1 MCTIGVETEMKS
13 KKLGKTSPYFFED
26 NLIISMSKDWI
37 GVFRKI
43 PEFEVMIDS
52 KGRLV
57 LIGPTIP
64 SKTVPKNSLSE
75 QKILEVLV

>member
-1 MCTIGVETEMKS
+1 L
-13 KKLGKTSPYFFED
+13 KKNFIQKITPYFFED

-43 PEFEVMIDS
+43 PEFEVRIDS

-75 QKILEVLV
+75 QKNLEVLV

>member
-1 MCTIGVETEMKS
+1 
-13 KKLGKTSPYFFED
+13 
-26 NLIISMSKDWI
+26 MSKDWI

-75 QKILEVLV
+75 QKNLEVLV

>member
-1 MCTIGVETEMKS
+1 
-13 KKLGKTSPYFFED
+13 
-26 NLIISMSKDWI
+26 MSKDWI

-64 SKTVPKNSLSE
+64 SKTFPKNSLSE
-75 QKILEVLV
+75 QKNLEVLV